1 MVRNTKKTVY
11 INIHYYKWMTK
22 IVFKKLS
29 NGGQIS
35 ILKATINSFLV
46 QMDKY

>member
-1 MVRNTKKTVY
+1 
-11 INIHYYKWMTK
+11 MTK

-46 QMDKY
+46 QMDKYWLTLMANTVT